1 MAEPS
6 RALACDLIS
15 ENFSIVSETLHIG
28 GLSVP
33 DLARRFG
40 TPLFIYDLSI
50 ARSKLAQLRSALQ
63 GFADVFY
70 SVKANPN
77 QEVIRFFVNE
87 GAGLEIASGAEY
99 LRARAAGCPPGRIF
113 FAGPGKTDEELRL
126 VLREGIGEIHLESF
140 EEIDRLDV
148 LARAEGVRPHVGLR
162 INPEMS
168 AQGGAMRMGGR
179 AAPFGFDEELLPEVV
194 AEIEKRPSLHLQG
207 VHLYSGTQILDADTL
222 ARQWR
227 HGLHVA
233 RKVAGLLGRPLTTLD
248 LGGGLGIPYF
258 AGDRSLC
265 LESLQGHV
273 AELRAELAATEE
285 LQGTS
290 IVIEPGR
297 YLIGPAGI
305 YVCGVQSWKVSRG
318 STFVVTDGGMHHHLA
333 ASGNLGQFVKRDYP
347 VVPATNLAANE
358 FVQCSVVG
366 PLCTPLDTIG
376 RDVALPRMARGDLVV
391 VLQSGAYALSASPN
405 GFLSHPAPAEVI
417 VEGGAAREV
426 RPRGSFSAPLSQLP
440 LA

>member
-1 MAEPS
+1 
-6 RALACDLIS
+6 
-15 ENFSIVSETLHIG
+15 V
-28 GLSVP
+28 
-33 DLARRFG
+33 
-40 TPLFIYDLSI
+40 
-50 ARSKLAQLRSALQ
+50 
-63 GFADVFY
+63 
-70 SVKANPN
+70 
-77 QEVIRFFVNE
+77 
-87 GAGLEIASGAEY
+87 
-99 LRARAAGCPPGRIF
+99 
-113 FAGPGKTDEELRL
+113 
-126 VLREGIGEIHLESF
+126 
-140 EEIDRLDV
+140 
-148 LARAEGVRPHVGLR
+148 
-162 INPEMS
+162 
-168 AQGGAMRMGGR
+168 
-179 AAPFGFDEELLPEVV
+179 
-194 AEIEKRPSLHLQG
+194 
-207 VHLYSGTQILDADTL
+207 
-222 ARQWR
+222 
-227 HGLHVA
+227 
-233 RKVAGLLGRPLTTLD
+233 D
-248 LGGGLGIPYF
+248 LGGALGMPYF

-358 FVQCSVVG
+358 LVQCSVVG

>member
-6 RALACDLIS
+6 RALACELIS
-15 ENFSIVSETLHIG
+15 ENFSIASDTLHVG

-40 TPLFIYDLSI
+40 TPLFIYDAGA
-50 ARSKLAQLRSALQ
+50 ARSALVQLRSALD

-77 QEVIRFFVNE
+77 QEVISFFVNE

-99 LRARAAGCPPGRIF
+99 LRARAAGCAPERIF
-113 FAGPGKTDEELRL
+113 FAGPGKSDEELRL

-140 EEIDRLDV
+140 EEIERLDV
-148 LARAEGVRPHVGLR
+148 LSRAEGVQPHVGLR
-162 INPEMS
+162 INPETS

-179 AAPFGFDEELLPEVV
+179 AAPFGFDEELLAEVV
-194 AEIEKRPSLHLQG
+194 AEVRKRPSLELQG
-207 VHLYSGTQILDADTL
+207 VHLYSGTQILDAETL

-227 HGLHVA
+227 HGLNVA
-233 RKVAGLLGRPLTTLD
+233 RKLAGLLGRPLATLD

-258 AGDRSLC
+258 SGDRPLC
-265 LESLQGHV
+265 LETLRSHV
-273 AELRAELAATEE
+273 AQLRAEMTASEE

-305 YVCGVQSWKVSRG
+305 YVCSVQSWKVSRG

-347 VVPATNLAANE
+347 IVPVAGLSASE
-358 FVQCSVVG
+358 LLRCSVVG

-376 RDVALPRMARGDLVV
+376 RDVSLPRLDRGDLVA
-391 VLQSGAYALSASPN
+391 VLQSGAYAMSASPN
-405 GFLSHPAPAEVI
+405 GFLSHPMPAEVI
-417 VEGGAAREV
+417 VENGAAREV
-426 RPRGSFSAPLSQLP
+426 RPRGSFRAPLSQLP